1 MGVIVSNDDPLMS
14 QVEKFADMYQI
25 LPDWMPLSR
34 ITQRTG
40 KEKLDITPTIARW
53 LKMFDCKP
61 LLNYL
66 GDADFNRV
74 VVDNGEYDSS
84 VVTHLRIQVYKPDS
98 SVDTTER
105 WSIMVAKMMTL
116 LACAAVGCT
125 VKEIS
130 FKNHPSHL
138 VLRLSSSKYEKTSI
152 YEHKESSL
160 HEMVVV
166 SYNSYESLESVFRK
180 GIKPET
186 DRLYLLPRVV
196 EIGREFRVDNMDSV
210 SAYWDPLECR
220 KLNAFCNDRSVYGYK
235 VLESIRLLAISGGEL
250 SYLLSD
256 KDFAEIVKASAQSTR
271 SDEISGSRTLLDS
284 VSDDWASISNMSEYN
299 NKKSSQS
306 QNSTSLNVYPEHP
319 KGFNSVR
326 DMEPIDW

>member
-1 MGVIVSNDDPLMS
+1 MSNDDPLMG

-25 LPDWMPLSR
+25 LPEWMPLSR

-40 KEKLDITPTIARW
+40 KEKLDVTPTIARW
-53 LKMFDCKP
+53 LKMFDCNP

-66 GDADFNRV
+66 SDADFNRV

-84 VVTHLRIQVYKPDS
+84 VVTHLRVQVYTPES
-98 SVDTTER
+98 SVEKTER
-105 WSIMVAKMMTL
+105 WNIMVAKMMIL

-138 VLRLSSSKYEKTSI
+138 VLRLSSIKYENTSI
-152 YEHKESSL
+152 YDYRESVL

-180 GIKPET
+180 GIKPEM

-196 EIGREFRVDNMDSV
+196 EISREFRVDNMDSV
-210 SAYWDPLECR
+210 SAYWDPFECR
-220 KLNAFCNDRSVYGYK
+220 KLNAFCNDKSVYGYK
-235 VLESIRLLAISGGEL
+235 VLDSIRSLAINGGEL
-250 SYLLSD
+250 SYLLSN
-256 KDFAEIVKASAQSTR
+256 KEFAEISRVSSR
-271 SDEISGSRTLLDS
+271 SSESNRNSDNKILLDS
-284 VSDDWASISNMSEYN
+284 APDDWSSIPDMSVHN
-299 NKKSSQS
+299 SKKLVQS
-306 QNSTSLNVYPEHP
+306 QNPVVYPEHP

>member
-1 MGVIVSNDDPLMS
+1 MSTDDPLMS
-14 QVEKFADMYQI
+14 QVERFADMYQI

-66 GDADFNRV
+66 GDADFNRI
-74 VVDNGEYDSS
+74 VVDNGEHDSS
-84 VVTHLRIQVYKPDS
+84 VVTHLRVQVYKPES
-98 SVDTTER
+98 SVDETER
-105 WSIMVAKMMTL
+105 WSIMLTKMMIL

-138 VLRLSSSKYEKTSI
+138 VLRLHSSKYEKTSI
-152 YEHKESSL
+152 YEHRESVL

-186 DRLYLLPRVV
+186 GRLYLLPRVV
-196 EIGREFRVDNMDSV
+196 EISREFRVDNMDSV
-210 SAYWDPLECR
+210 SAYWDPFECR
-220 KLNAFCNDRSVYGYK
+220 KLNAFCNDRGVYGYK
-235 VLESIRLLAISGGEL
+235 VLDSIRSLAINGREL
-250 SYLLSD
+250 SSPLNG
-256 KDFAEIVKASAQSTR
+256 KDFAEIARVSSQSFESGGNSA
-271 SDEISGSRTLLDS
+271 GSKVLLDS
-284 VSDDWASISNMSEYN
+284 APDDWASIPDMSEFN
-299 NKKSSQS
+299 SKKLFQS
-306 QNSTSLNVYPEHP
+306 QNPVIYPEHS

>member
-1 MGVIVSNDDPLMS
+1 MSTDDPLMS
-14 QVEKFADMYQI
+14 QVERFADMYQI

-66 GDADFNRV
+66 GDADFNRI
-74 VVDNGEYDSS
+74 VVDNGEHDSS
-84 VVTHLRIQVYKPDS
+84 VVTHLRVQVYKPES
-98 SVDTTER
+98 SVDATER
-105 WSIMVAKMMTL
+105 WSIMLTKMMIL

-138 VLRLSSSKYEKTSI
+138 VLRLCNSKYEKTSI
-152 YEHKESSL
+152 YERRESSL
-160 HEMVVV
+160 YEMVVV
-166 SYNSYESLESVFRK
+166 SYSSYESLESLFRK
-180 GIKPET
+180 GIRPET
-186 DRLYLLPRVV
+186 GRLYLLPRVV
-196 EIGREFRVDNMDSV
+196 EISREFRVDNMDSV
-210 SAYWDPLECR
+210 SAYWDPFECR
-220 KLNAFCNDRSVYGYK
+220 KLNAFCNDKSIYGYK
-235 VLESIRLLAISGGEL
+235 VLDSIRSLAINGKEL
-250 SYLLSD
+250 SSPLSG
-256 KDFAEIVKASAQSTR
+256 KDFAEIVKASVQSTR
-271 SDEISGSRTLLDS
+271 RDGNSENRALLDS
-284 VSDDWASISNMSEYN
+284 TPDDWASIPDMSEFSS
-299 NKKSSQS
+299 KKLVQF
-306 QNSTSLNVYPEHP
+306 QNPTQFNVYPEHP

>member
-1 MGVIVSNDDPLMS
+1 MSNDDPLMS

-40 KEKLDITPTIARW
+40 KEKLDVTPTIARW
-53 LKMFDCKP
+53 LKVFDCKP
-61 LLNYL
+61 VIGYL

-74 VVDNGEYDSS
+74 VVNNGEYDLS
-84 VVTHLRIQVYKPDS
+84 VVTHLRVQVYKPES
-98 SVDTTER
+98 SVDATER
-105 WSIMVAKMMTL
+105 WSIMLAKMMIL

-130 FKNHPSHL
+130 FKDHPSHL
-138 VLRLSSSKYEKTSI
+138 VLRIRNSKYEKTSI
-152 YEHKESSL
+152 YEHRESSL

-180 GIKPET
+180 GIKPEM
-186 DRLYLLPRVV
+186 DRLYLLPRIG
-196 EIGREFRVDNMDSV
+196 EISREFRVDNMDSM

-220 KLNAFCNDRSVYGYK
+220 KLNAFCNDKSVYGYK
-235 VLESIRLLAISGGEL
+235 VLDSIRSLAVNGREL
-250 SYLLSD
+250 SSPLSS
-256 KDFAEIVKASAQSTR
+256 KDFSEIVKASAQSTGSNR
-271 SDEISGSRTLLDS
+271 NSDNNILLDS
-284 VSDDWASISNMSEYN
+284 ILDDWSSIPDMSVHN
-299 NKKSSQS
+299 SKKLVQS
-306 QNSTSLNVYPEHP
+306 QNPVVYPDHP

>member
-1 MGVIVSNDDPLMS
+1 MSTDDSLMS

-40 KEKLDITPTIARW
+40 KEKLEVTPTVARW

-66 GDADFNRV
+66 CDADFNRV

-84 VVTHLRIQVYKPDS
+84 VVTHLRVQVYTPES
-98 SVDTTER
+98 SVGATER
-105 WSIMVAKMMTL
+105 WSIMLAKMMIL

-138 VLRLSSSKYEKTSI
+138 VLRLCSSKYENTSI
-152 YEHKESSL
+152 YEHRDSVL

-186 DRLYLLPRVV
+186 GRLYLLPRVV
-196 EIGREFRVDNMDSV
+196 EVSREFRVDNTDSV
-210 SAYWDPLECR
+210 SAYWDPFECR
-220 KLNAFCNDRSVYGYK
+220 KLNAFCNGNSIYGYK
-235 VLESIRLLAISGGEL
+235 VLDSIRSLAINGGEL
-250 SYLLSD
+250 SYLLSN
-256 KDFAEIVKASAQSTR
+256 KEFAEISKVSTHSSGI
-271 SDEISGSRTLLDS
+271 SDNFGNGSLLDS
-284 VSDDWASISNMSEYN
+284 VSDDWASISNMSEFSS
-299 NKKSSQS
+299 KKLIQS
-306 QNSTSLNVYPEHP
+306 QNPAVYPENP

>member
-1 MGVIVSNDDPLMS
+1 MSTDDPLMS

-84 VVTHLRIQVYKPDS
+84 VVTHLRVQVYKPES
-98 SVDTTER
+98 SVESTER
-105 WSIMVAKMMTL
+105 WSIMLVKMMTL
-116 LACAAVGCT
+116 LACVSVGCT

-130 FKNHPSHL
+130 VKNHPSHL
-138 VLRLSSSKYEKTSI
+138 VLRLRSSKYKNTSI
-152 YEHKESSL
+152 YEHRESVL
-160 HEMVVV
+160 YEMVVV

-180 GIKPET
+180 GIRPET
-186 DRLYLLPRVV
+186 GQLYLLPRVV
-196 EIGREFRVDNMDSV
+196 EISREFRVDNTDSV
-210 SAYWDPLECR
+210 SAYWDPFECR
-220 KLNAFCNDRSVYGYK
+220 KLNAFCNDKSIYGYK
-235 VLESIRLLAISGGEL
+235 VFDSIRSLAINGGEL
-250 SYLLSD
+250 SYLLSN
-256 KDFAEIVKASAQSTR
+256 KEFAEISKVSTHSSGI
-271 SDEISGSRTLLDS
+271 SDNFDNGSLLDS
-284 VSDDWASISNMSEYN
+284 VSDDWASISNMSEFSS
-299 NKKSSQS
+299 KKLVQS
-306 QNSTSLNVYPEHP
+306 QDPAVYPENP

-326 DMEPIDW
+326 DMESIDW

>member
-1 MGVIVSNDDPLMS
+1 MSNDDPLMS

-40 KEKLDITPTIARW
+40 KEKLDVTPTIARW

-84 VVTHLRIQVYKPDS
+84 VVTHLRVQVYKPES
-98 SVDTTER
+98 SVDATER
-105 WSIMVAKMMTL
+105 WSIMLTKMMIL

-138 VLRLSSSKYEKTSI
+138 VLRLRSSKYDNTSI
-152 YEHKESSL
+152 YEHRKSVL
-160 HEMVVV
+160 YEMVVV
-166 SYNSYESLESVFRK
+166 SFNSYESLESVFRK
-180 GIKPET
+180 GIKSEMG
-186 DRLYLLPRVV
+186 RLYLLPRVV
-196 EIGREFRVDNMDSV
+196 EISREFRVDNMDSV
-210 SAYWDPLECR
+210 SAYWDPFECR
-220 KLNAFCNDRSVYGYK
+220 KLNAFCDDKSVYGYK
-235 VLESIRLLAISGGEL
+235 VLDSIGSLAINGGEL
-250 SYLLSD
+250 SSPLSG
-256 KDFAEIVKASAQSTR
+256 KEFAEIVKASAQSTR
-271 SDEISGSRTLLDS
+271 SGEISDNKILLDS
-284 VSDDWASISNMSEYN
+284 APDDWVSIPDMSVYN
-299 NKKSSQS
+299 SKKLVQS
-306 QNSTSLNVYPEHP
+306 QNPVVYPEHP

>member
-152 YEHKESSL
+152 YEHRESVL

-186 DRLYLLPRVV
+186 GQLYLLPRVV
-196 EIGREFRVDNMDSV
+196 EVSREFRVDNTDSV
-210 SAYWDPLECR
+210 SAYWDPFECR
-220 KLNAFCNDRSVYGYK
+220 KLNAFCNDKSVYGYK
-235 VLESIRLLAISGGEL
+235 VLDSIRAISINGGEL
-250 SYLLSD
+250 SYLLSS
-256 KDFAEIVKASAQSTR
+256 KEFAEIVRVSTHSSGI
-271 SDEISGSRTLLDS
+271 SDNFGNGSLLDS
-284 VSDDWASISNMSEYN
+284 VSDDWASIPDMSEFSS
-299 NKKSSQS
+299 KKLAQS
-306 QNSTSLNVYPEHP
+306 QNPVIYPENP

-326 DMEPIDW
+326 DMEPVDW

>member
-1 MGVIVSNDDPLMS
+1 MS

-40 KEKLDITPTIARW
+40 KEKLDVTPTIARW

-66 GDADFNRV
+66 GDADFNRI

-84 VVTHLRIQVYKPDS
+84 VITHLRVQVYKPES
-98 SVDTTER
+98 SAGGTER
-105 WSIMVAKMMTL
+105 WSIMLTKMMIL

-138 VLRLSSSKYEKTSI
+138 VLRLRSSKYENTSI
-152 YEHKESSL
+152 YEHRESVL
-160 HEMVVV
+160 YEMVVV

-180 GIKPET
+180 GVRPET
-186 DRLYLLPRVV
+186 ERLYLLPRVV
-196 EIGREFRVDNMDSV
+196 EISREFRVDNTDSV

-220 KLNAFCNDRSVYGYK
+220 KLNAFCDDKSVYGYK
-235 VLESIRLLAISGGEL
+235 VLESIRSLAINGREL
-250 SYLLSD
+250 SSPLSD

-271 SDEISGSRTLLDS
+271 SDENSGNRTLLDS
-284 VSDDWASISNMSEYN
+284 VSDDWASIPDMSEYN
-299 NKKSSQS
+299 GKKLVQS
-306 QNSTSLNVYPEHP
+306 QNSAVYPEHP

>member
-1 MGVIVSNDDPLMS
+1 MIVSNDDPLMS
-14 QVEKFADMYQI
+14 QIEKFADMYQI

-53 LKMFDCKP
+53 LKKFDCKP

-84 VVTHLRIQVYKPDS
+84 VITHLRVQVYKPES
-98 SVDTTER
+98 SVEKTER
-105 WSIMVAKMMTL
+105 WSIMVTKMMIL

-138 VLRLSSSKYEKTSI
+138 VLRLRNSKYEKTSI
-152 YEHKESSL
+152 YEYKDSSL

-186 DRLYLLPRVV
+186 GRLYLLPRAV
-196 EIGREFRVDNMDSV
+196 EISREFRVDNMDSV
-210 SAYWDPLECR
+210 SAYWDPFECR
-220 KLNAFCNDRSVYGYK
+220 KLNAFCNDRGVYGYK
-235 VLESIRLLAISGGEL
+235 VQITCHQWWGVVQSIKR
-250 SYLLSD
+250 
-256 KDFAEIVKASAQSTR
+256 
-271 SDEISGSRTLLDS
+271 
-284 VSDDWASISNMSEYN
+284 
-299 NKKSSQS
+299 
-306 QNSTSLNVYPEHP
+306 
-319 KGFNSVR
+319 
-326 DMEPIDW
+326 

>member
-40 KEKLDITPTIARW
+40 KEKLDVTPTIARW

-84 VVTHLRIQVYKPDS
+84 VVTHLRVQVYKSES
-98 SVDTTER
+98 SVESTER
-105 WSIMVAKMMTL
+105 WSIMLAKMMTL
-116 LACAAVGCT
+116 LACVSVGCT

-130 FKNHPSHL
+130 VKNHPSHL
-138 VLRLSSSKYEKTSI
+138 VLRLRNSKYEKTSI
-152 YEHKESSL
+152 YEHRESVL

-180 GIKPET
+180 GIKPEI

-196 EIGREFRVDNMDSV
+196 EMSREFRVDNTDSV
-210 SAYWDPLECR
+210 SAYWDPFECR
-220 KLNAFCNDRSVYGYK
+220 KLNAFCNDKSIYGYK
-235 VLESIRLLAISGGEL
+235 VLDSIKSLAINGREL
-250 SYLLSD
+250 SSPLSS
-256 KDFAEIVKASAQSTR
+256 KDFAEIVKASAQSSR
-271 SDEISGSRTLLDS
+271 SNRNSDNKVLLDS
-284 VSDDWASISNMSEYN
+284 APDDWASIPNMSEYSS
-299 NKKSSQS
+299 KKLVQS
-306 QNSTSLNVYPEHP
+306 QNPAVYPEHP
-319 KGFNSVR
+319 RGFNSVR
-326 DMEPIDW
+326 DMDPIDW

>member
-1 MGVIVSNDDPLMS
+1 MSNNDSLMS

-40 KEKLDITPTIARW
+40 KEKLDVTPTIARW

-84 VVTHLRIQVYKPDS
+84 VITHLRVQVYKPES
-98 SVDTTER
+98 SVEKTER
-105 WSIMVAKMMTL
+105 WNIMVTKMMIL
-116 LACAAVGCT
+116 LACTAVGCT

-130 FKNHPSHL
+130 FKDHPSHL
-138 VLRLSSSKYEKTSI
+138 VLRLRSSKYENTFI

-180 GIKPET
+180 EVKPEI

-196 EIGREFRVDNMDSV
+196 EMSREFRVDSKDSV
-210 SAYWDPLECR
+210 SAYWDPFECR
-220 KLNAFCNDRSVYGYK
+220 KLNAFCNDKSIYGYK
-235 VLESIRLLAISGGEL
+235 VLDSIRSLAINSREL
-250 SYLLSD
+250 SSPLSG
-256 KDFAEIVKASAQSTR
+256 KDFAEIAKASAQSSR
-271 SDEISGSRTLLDS
+271 SNGISDNKILLDS
-284 VSDDWASISNMSEYN
+284 TLDDWASIPDMSAYN
-299 NKKSSQS
+299 SKKSVQPQS
-306 QNSTSLNVYPEHP
+306 PFIYPEHP
-319 KGFNSVR
+319 RGFNSVR
-326 DMEPIDW
+326 DMEPINW

>member
-40 KEKLDITPTIARW
+40 KEKLDVTPTIARW

-61 LLNYL
+61 LLSYL

-84 VVTHLRIQVYKPDS
+84 VVTHLRVQVYNPES
-98 SVDTTER
+98 SVGATER
-105 WSIMVAKMMTL
+105 WSIMLTKMMTL
-116 LACAAVGCT
+116 LACVSVGCT

-130 FKNHPSHL
+130 VKNHPSHL
-138 VLRLSSSKYEKTSI
+138 VLRLRSSKYENTSI
-152 YEHKESSL
+152 YEHRESVL

-180 GIKPET
+180 GVRPEIG
-186 DRLYLLPRVV
+186 RLYLLPRVV
-196 EIGREFRVDNMDSV
+196 EMSREFRVDNTDSV
-210 SAYWDPLECR
+210 SAYWDPFECR
-220 KLNAFCNDRSVYGYK
+220 KLNAFCNDKNVYGYK
-235 VLESIRLLAISGGEL
+235 VLDSIRSLAINSREL
-250 SYLLSD
+250 SSPLSG
-256 KDFAEIVKASAQSTR
+256 KDFAEIAKASAQSSR
-271 SDEISGSRTLLDS
+271 SNRNSDNKILLDS
-284 VSDDWASISNMSEYN
+284 APDDWSSIPDMSVHN
-299 NKKSSQS
+299 SKKLVQS
-306 QNSTSLNVYPEHP
+306 QNPVVYPEHP

>member
-14 QVEKFADMYQI
+14 QAEKFADMYQI

-66 GDADFNRV
+66 GDADFNRI

-84 VVTHLRIQVYKPDS
+84 VITHIRVQVYKPES
-98 SVDTTER
+98 SVEKTER
-105 WSIMVAKMMTL
+105 WSIMLVKMMIL
-116 LACAAVGCT
+116 LACMAVGCT

-130 FKNHPSHL
+130 VKNHPSHL
-138 VLRLSSSKYEKTSI
+138 VLRLRNSKYENTSI
-152 YEHKESSL
+152 YEHKESAL

-180 GIKPET
+180 GIKLET
-186 DRLYLLPRVV
+186 GRLYLLPRAV
-196 EIGREFRVDNMDSV
+196 EISREFRVDNMDSV
-210 SAYWDPLECR
+210 SMYWDPFECR

-235 VLESIRLLAISGGEL
+235 VLDSIRSLAINSREL
-250 SYLLSD
+250 SSPLSG
-256 KDFAEIVKASAQSTR
+256 KDFAEIARVSSLSSESNGN
-271 SDEISGSRTLLDS
+271 SDSKTLLDS
-284 VSDDWASISNMSEYN
+284 VSDDWASISNMSEF
-299 NKKSSQS
+299 SSEKLVQS
-306 QNSTSLNVYPEHP
+306 QDTTSLNVYPEHSR
-319 KGFNSVR
+319 GFNSVR
-326 DMEPIDW
+326 DMESIDW

>member
-40 KEKLDITPTIARW
+40 KEKLDVTPTIARW

-61 LLNYL
+61 LLRYL

-84 VVTHLRIQVYKPDS
+84 VVTHLRVQVYNPES
-98 SVDTTER
+98 SVEKTER
-105 WSIMVAKMMTL
+105 WNIMVAKMMTL

-138 VLRLSSSKYEKTSI
+138 VLRLCNSKYEKTSI
-152 YEHKESSL
+152 YERRESSL
-160 HEMVVV
+160 YEMVVV
-166 SYNSYESLESVFRK
+166 SYSSYESLESLFRK
-180 GIKPET
+180 GIRPET
-186 DRLYLLPRVV
+186 GRLYLLPRVV
-196 EIGREFRVDNMDSV
+196 EISREFRVDNMDSV
-210 SAYWDPLECR
+210 SAYWDPFECR
-220 KLNAFCNDRSVYGYK
+220 KLNAFCNDKSIYGYK
-235 VLESIRLLAISGGEL
+235 VLDSIRSLAVNSREL
-250 SYLLSD
+250 SSPLSS
-256 KDFAEIVKASAQSTR
+256 KDFAEIARVSSLSSESNGN
-271 SDEISGSRTLLDS
+271 SDNKILLDS
-284 VSDDWASISNMSEYN
+284 APDDWASIPDMSVYN
-299 NKKSSQS
+299 GKKLVQS
-306 QNSTSLNVYPEHP
+306 QNSSVYPEHP

-326 DMEPIDW
+326 DMDPIDW

>member
-1 MGVIVSNDDPLMS
+1 MSNDDPLMS

-40 KEKLDITPTIARW
+40 KEKLGITPTVARW

-61 LLNYL
+61 LLGYL
-66 GDADFNRV
+66 SDADFNRV

-84 VVTHLRIQVYKPDS
+84 VVTHLRVQVYKPES
-98 SVDTTER
+98 SVDATER
-105 WSIMVAKMMTL
+105 WSVMLTKMMIL

-138 VLRLSSSKYEKTSI
+138 VLRLRSSKYEKTSI
-152 YEHKESSL
+152 YESVL
-160 HEMVVV
+160 CEMVVV

-180 GIKPET
+180 RIKPEIG
-186 DRLYLLPRVV
+186 RLYLLPRMG
-196 EIGREFRVDNMDSV
+196 EISRELRVDNMDSV

-220 KLNAFCNDRSVYGYK
+220 KLNAFCNDKSIYGYK
-235 VLESIRLLAISGGEL
+235 VLDSIRSLAINSREL
-250 SYLLSD
+250 SSPLSG
-256 KDFAEIVKASAQSTR
+256 KDFAEIAKASAQSSR
-271 SDEISGSRTLLDS
+271 SNRNSDNKILLDS
-284 VSDDWASISNMSEYN
+284 APDDWSSIPDMSVYN
-299 NKKSSQS
+299 SKKLVQS
-306 QNSTSLNVYPEHP
+306 QNHAVYPERP
-319 KGFNSVR
+319 SGFNSVR

>member
-1 MGVIVSNDDPLMS
+1 MSTDDPLMS
-14 QVEKFADMYQI
+14 LVEKFADMYQI

-40 KEKLDITPTIARW
+40 KEKLDITPTITRW
-53 LKMFDCKP
+53 LKNFGCKP

-84 VVTHLRIQVYKPDS
+84 VVTHLRVQVYNPES
-98 SVDTTER
+98 SVESTER
-105 WSIMVAKMMTL
+105 WSIMLAKMMTL
-116 LACAAVGCT
+116 LACVAVGCT
-125 VKEIS
+125 IKEIS
-130 FKNHPSHL
+130 VKNHPSHL
-138 VLRLSSSKYEKTSI
+138 VLRLCSSKYENTSI
-152 YEHKESSL
+152 YEHRESVL

-180 GIKPET
+180 GIKPEI

-196 EIGREFRVDNMDSV
+196 EMSREFRVDNTDSV
-210 SAYWDPLECR
+210 SAYWDPFECR
-220 KLNAFCNDRSVYGYK
+220 KLNAFCNDKSIYGYK
-235 VLESIRLLAISGGEL
+235 VLDSIRAIAINGGEL
-250 SYLLSD
+250 SYLLSS

-271 SDEISGSRTLLDS
+271 SNRNSDNKILLDS
-284 VSDDWASISNMSEYN
+284 APDDWASIPDMSVYN
-299 NKKSSQS
+299 GKKLVQS
-306 QNSTSLNVYPEHP
+306 QNSAVYPEHP

-326 DMEPIDW
+326 DMDPIDW

>member
-1 MGVIVSNDDPLMS
+1 MSNDDPLMS

-40 KEKLDITPTIARW
+40 KEKLDVTPTIARW
-53 LKMFDCKP
+53 LKVFDCKP
-61 LLNYL
+61 VIGYL

-74 VVDNGEYDSS
+74 VVNNGEYDLS
-84 VVTHLRIQVYKPDS
+84 VVTHLRVQVYKPES
-98 SVDTTER
+98 SVDATER
-105 WSIMVAKMMTL
+105 WSIMLTKMMIL

-138 VLRLSSSKYEKTSI
+138 VLRLCSSKYEKTSI
-152 YEHKESSL
+152 YEHRESSL

-180 GIKPET
+180 GIKPEM
-186 DRLYLLPRVV
+186 DRLYLLPRIG
-196 EIGREFRVDNMDSV
+196 EISREFRVDNMDSM

-220 KLNAFCNDRSVYGYK
+220 KLNAFCNDKSVYGYK
-235 VLESIRLLAISGGEL
+235 VLDSIRSLAVNGREL
-250 SYLLSD
+250 SSPLSS
-256 KDFAEIVKASAQSTR
+256 KDFSEIVKASAQSTGSNR
-271 SDEISGSRTLLDS
+271 NSDNNILLDS
-284 VSDDWASISNMSEYN
+284 ILDDWSSIPDMSVHN
-299 NKKSSQS
+299 SKKLVQS
-306 QNSTSLNVYPEHP
+306 QNPVVYPEHP

>member
-1 MGVIVSNDDPLMS
+1 MSNDDPLMS

-61 LLNYL
+61 VIGYL
-66 GDADFNRV
+66 GDADFNRI

-84 VVTHLRIQVYKPDS
+84 VVTRLRVRVYKPES
-98 SVDTTER
+98 RVEKTER
-105 WSIMVAKMMTL
+105 WNIMLAKMMTL

-125 VKEIS
+125 TVKEIS
-130 FKNHPSHL
+130 FKDHPSHL
-138 VLRLSSSKYEKTSI
+138 VLRLRSSKYENTSI

-180 GIKPET
+180 GIKPEM

-196 EIGREFRVDNMDSV
+196 EMSREFRVDNTDSV
-210 SAYWDPLECR
+210 SAYWDPFECR
-220 KLNAFCNDRSVYGYK
+220 KLSAFCNDRSVYGYK
-235 VLESIRLLAISGGEL
+235 VLDSIRSLAINGKEL
-250 SYLLSD
+250 SSPLSG

-271 SDEISGSRTLLDS
+271 SDENSGNRTLLDS
-284 VSDDWASISNMSEYN
+284 ISDDWASISNMSEFSS
-299 NKKSSQS
+299 KKLVQS
-306 QNSTSLNVYPEHP
+306 QNPMSLNVYPEHP